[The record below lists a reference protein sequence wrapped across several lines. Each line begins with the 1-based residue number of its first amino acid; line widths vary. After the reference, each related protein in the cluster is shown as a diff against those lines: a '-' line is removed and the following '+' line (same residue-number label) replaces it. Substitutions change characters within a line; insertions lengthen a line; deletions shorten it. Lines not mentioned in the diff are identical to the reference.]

1 MSFLNQNLM
10 LKVLLIFGIF
20 YVSQGGCHDIPAH
33 REVVA
38 GALFPWRR
46 RRQVDLCGDAQWCV
60 PHLPCP
66 QVQERLRPLKVCGF
80 CIFLYSVFLYRFT
93 SQTYSLVSPC
103 FTCYFSA
110 NLAIGLIYICIISHR
125 TYIQCMGWDEMWC
138 EYNHSRII

>member
-80 CIFLYSVFLYRFT
+80 CIFLYSVFYTGLQVKHIVW
-93 SQTYSLVSPC
+93 SPLVLPAT
-103 FTCYFSA
+103 FQLT
-110 NLAIGLIYICIISHR
+110 
-125 TYIQCMGWDEMWC
+125 
-138 EYNHSRII
+138 